1 MSMRVNIME
10 SKSLY
15 CLYYHA
21 QVQREL
27 CWFVTAALRS
37 YEHISFDRTL
47 DPATSLFEFFVPQDC
62 EKYFLVVMTYFEEQG
77 LIGNFKKL
85 PNRLQDLTQEV

>member
-1 MSMRVNIME
+1 MNTVATQ
-10 SKSLY
+10 SLY
-15 CLYYHA
+15 CSYYHA
-21 QVQREL
+21 HVQREL

-47 DPATSLFEFFVPQDC
+47 DPATSLFEFFVPKDC
-62 EKYFLVVMTYFEEQG
+62 EQYFLEIMTYFQEQG
-77 LIGNFKKL
+77 LINNLKKI

>member
-1 MSMRVNIME
+1 ME
-10 SKSLY
+10 SQSLY
-15 CLYYHA
+15 CSYYHA

-47 DPATSLFEFFVPQDC
+47 DPSTSLFEFFVPKDC
-62 EKYFLVVMTYFEEQG
+62 EQYFLAVMVYFQEQG
-77 LIGNFKKL
+77 LVCNLKKL
-85 PNRLQDLTQEV
+85 PNRLQDLSQEV